1 MKIRKHYD
9 KEMCIFLYLKGHC
22 STQEFPYSMMNDQTI
37 KQSKICVVHTSIFRE
52 GYLNHYTLVKI
63 ILSRNS
69 YRCYEFASKSKSTN
83 TLVQYL
89 PVQVVNKMY

>member
-9 KEMCIFLYLKGHC
+9 KEICIFSYLKGHC
-22 STQEFPYSMMNDQTI
+22 STQEFPYCMMNDQTI
-37 KQSKICVVHTSIFRE
+37 KQSKRCVCIRQYFLKD
-52 GYLNHYTLVKI
+52 LNHYTLVKI

-69 YRCYEFASKSKSTN
+69 YRCYEFARKSKSTN

-89 PVQVVNKMY
+89 SVQVVNKMY